1 MTSEKRC
8 PVCRSTAVRVELPSE
23 YADDHCGLSH
33 VILTGKGVKI
43 THCAN
48 CGHET
53 TLVEDEQQL
62 LQVLGL
68 GLLLGPPG
76 MRGEELRY
84 LRTLYGDD
92 ATGPGASA
100 RTVPPRD
107 RGRFGKPG
115 IGSSGAQARRQPS
128 WMALINL
135 FRDSVIASEYCFLA
149 DEHRRLYSEPRTR
162 PLSTDIQEMLAAQP
176 NVGSFRV
183 RRRPRKRLWSAE
195 VVAA

>member
-23 YADDHCGLSH
+23 YAYDHCGLSH

-84 LRTLYGDD
+84 LRTLYGMTQLDL
-92 ATGPGASA
+92 A
-100 RTVPPRD
+100 RALGQSRRETVADWEARD
-107 RGRFGKPG
+107 RIF
-115 IGSSGAQARRQPS
+115 RRPS
-128 WMALINL
+128 EETTLRMALINL

-149 DEHRRLYSEPRTR
+149 DEHRRLYSSLVTTFVDR
-162 PLSTDIQEMLAAQP
+162 IQEMLAAQP